1 MNEWIYN
8 NEILLNIEDYIGFVY
23 QITNITNGKKYIG
36 KKNFYFIRSKMIK
49 KKKKKV
55 KIESDWKSYYGSNK
69 ILLED
74 VKTLGKDNF
83 KREIIVLCKTKSEF
97 AYFEAKLQFD
107 NNVLL
112 SDEYYNEW
120 IMVRIHKKH
129 LNSLINKDII

>member
-74 VKTLGKDNF
+74 VKSLGKDNF